1 MPLALL
7 RQLAHEMLGCLLVL
21 LQHGVLHADV
31 KPENIMVE
39 TAAMAPGGGAG
50 SVGCTSD
57 AGCGARPRF
66 NPRPSPRPSPSPT
79 PSTHPGPNQAR
90 VPASSSSTSLTP

>member
-31 KPENIMVE
+31 KPENIMAE
-39 TAAMAPGGGAG
+39 TATMAPGGGAG
-50 SVGCTSD
+50 SM
-57 AGCGARPRF
+57 GCGARPHF
-66 NPRPSPRPSPSPT
+66 NPSPRPRPRPR
-79 PSTHPGPNQAR
+79 PRPNPNPQPQAW
-90 VPASSSSTSLTP
+90 P

>member
-31 KPENIMVE
+31 KPENIMAE
-39 TAAMAPGGGAG
+39 TATMAPGGGVG
-50 SVGCTSD
+50 SM
-57 AGCGARPRF
+57 GCGARPHF
-66 NPRPSPRPSPSPT
+66 NPALALALALAPT
-79 PSTHPGPNQAR
+79 PTPNPKPSPNQAR
-90 VPASSSSTSLTP
+90 VPASSSSTSPTP